1 MIYNFLDKYG
11 YKNFN
16 LLTKFF
22 SYGVFLFLVLPILI
36 LVPLSFNSGSFFTF
50 TPEMLSLD
58 PSAFSLRWYEK
69 FFNSESWML
78 AVKNSFFIAIV
89 SSIVAIILGTVGAM
103 GLNSEKMPFKGLV
116 MILLISPMIVPLI
129 ILATGMYF
137 FYSYTGLLN
146 TYTGIIIAH
155 AILGVPFVV
164 INVLTSLN
172 AYDKNLTKA
181 SYSLGANPVSTF
193 FNITFPII
201 RPGIISGGLFAFITS
216 FDEVVIIIFL
226 ASPEQGTIPKQMFS
240 GLREQISPTIL
251 AASTLLLTLS
261 IILLLSIQY
270 LERRK
275 DRLRGVSELQ
285 Y

>member
-1 MIYNFLDKYG
+1 MINNFLDKYG

-22 SYGVFLFLVLPILI
+22 SYGVFLFLVLPIII

-58 PSAFSLRWYEK
+58 PAGFSLRWYEE
-69 FFNSESWML
+69 FLNSESWML

-89 SSIVAIILGTVGAM
+89 SSAVAIILGTIGAL
-103 GLNSEKMPFKGLV
+103 GLNSDKMPFKGVV

-129 ILATGMYF
+129 ILAAGMYF

-146 TYTGIIIAH
+146 SYTGIIIAH

-181 SYSLGANPVSTF
+181 SYSLGANPISTF

-226 ASPEQGTIPKQMFS
+226 ASPEQRTIPKQMFS

-251 AASTLLLTLS
+251 AASTLLLALS
-261 IILLLSIQY
+261 VILLLSIQY
-270 LERRK
+270 MERRK
-275 DRLRGVSELQ
+275 EKLRGGGELH
-285 Y
+285 